1 MDPKKT
7 IVGGGSKGM
16 VVSEEILPSQVFTS
30 LPDAMQAAEQGIP
43 PILASKKREVK
54 GSSILWVGMEVS
66 VSKRDATE
74 VFGNAQHDKG
84 FVIDFVRD
92 SILFIRP
99 SSSLVGEVCLKGE
112 HGVAVEEAGILKK
125 LPPSNNLLIDVS
137 AWCYQYSYRQIE
149 KTSEYEKDPYFRW
162 LDELPPKQGIPWL
175 VTTSGGMRHKWQ
187 GDGVV
192 CQGMARCN
200 LCLRRFN
207 SKYGFGLMDT
217 YSKYRSSFRSDRE
230 WNAELQELQAHT
242 EKHNDKIVHHFTFPN
257 VYPGSGLRWP
267 WDMTASSVAQE
278 VLWEAFV
285 EKNIP
290 LSTYFGAVTAGN
302 DKLLTLQV
310 IRIIGVAI
318 GRVRSQKEKV
328 LDRMYRGGL
337 IIPEHIAD
345 YMKWWD
351 EKVRQAK
358 PSKRRPAKDL
368 FASTPL
374 SYLNNIRRKGATDRF
389 LAKVEELLEAQCQKM
404 MEFPYL
410 TLPSAYEGTVEH
422 QVGYAWNSL
431 CCFFYCGLVQKDS
444 FPFVDYEMGQITY
457 LQVVNDFLQLQIIEK
472 GK

>member
-74 VFGNAQHDKG
+74 VFGNARHDKG

-99 SSSLVGEVCLKGE
+99 SSSLVEEVCLKGE

-125 LPPSNNLLIDVS
+125 LPPSNNLLVRRDAKATNELIRKKNEELRAKSANLTTTVIDKIDVS
-137 AWCYQYSYRQIE
+137 GWCYQYSYRQIE

-217 YSKYRSSFRSDRE
+217 YSEYRSSFRSDRE

-242 EKHNDKIVHHFTFPN
+242 EKHTDKIVHHFTFPN
-257 VYPGSGLRWP
+257 V
-267 WDMTASSVAQE
+267 
-278 VLWEAFV
+278 
-285 EKNIP
+285 
-290 LSTYFGAVTAGN
+290 
-302 DKLLTLQV
+302 
-310 IRIIGVAI
+310 
-318 GRVRSQKEKV
+318 
-328 LDRMYRGGL
+328 
-337 IIPEHIAD
+337 
-345 YMKWWD
+345 
-351 EKVRQAK
+351 
-358 PSKRRPAKDL
+358 
-368 FASTPL
+368 
-374 SYLNNIRRKGATDRF
+374 
-389 LAKVEELLEAQCQKM
+389 
-404 MEFPYL
+404 
-410 TLPSAYEGTVEH
+410 
-422 QVGYAWNSL
+422 
-431 CCFFYCGLVQKDS
+431 
-444 FPFVDYEMGQITY
+444 
-457 LQVVNDFLQLQIIEK
+457 
-472 GK
+472 